1 MTIFLK
7 GGSLLAG
14 LEATFMF
21 DITMILQVILVDL
34 ALGGDNS
41 IVIGMAAKN
50 LPKDLQKKAIL
61 YGTGGAILLRFLM
74 AFIVSWLFH
83 IPFLKTVGA
92 ILLVLIGI
100 KLIGAKQGSEEDIHV
115 EAKESLWDA
124 VRTIMLADALMSL
137 DNVLAIVGVTNN
149 HWGLLMF
156 GMLISVP
163 IIIFGSTIVAKVM
176 TKFPILIYIGG
187 AILGWAAGG
196 MIVTD
201 HYLAQYVS
209 FAADNPQVM
218 KGALLVITLVG
229 GFIWKHLN
237 KKA

>member
-1 MTIFLK
+1 M
-7 GGSLLAG
+7 LAG

-218 KGALLVITLVG
+218 KGTLLVITLIG
-229 GFIWKHLN
+229 GFIWKHLH